1 MTTKER
7 LSTFARQLVSN
18 KIKYVLYCIFIV
30 LFMVYGI
37 HIKRNTRND
46 TLCFFYYKGIVNTNT
61 RVSCEDLFKRQK
73 TIFGYSDTVWIDS
86 EDFSK
91 LRKLMKATAFTKQ
104 KNRKYNSL
112 DVRFIVCSEHDAVG
126 FSDFMLGKCENRQGI
141 LLHIDSIFEYS
152 IKKTAKMYNY
162 YSTDELSMFNEIKKY
177 GIPKDYSYAWTH
189 TDNQNPH
196 DMHKMFNSPFYSF
209 AKILVVETSK

>member
-1 MTTKER
+1 MHMIIGKEKVKQIPNMTMKKRKMLSKAAKEKLLYTTRNLYGMTTKAR

-18 KIKYVLYCIFIV
+18 KIKYVLYCVSIV

-91 LRKLMKATAFTKQ
+91 LRKLMKATSFTKQ
-104 KNRKYNSL
+104 ENGKYNSL

-126 FSDFMLGKCENRQGI
+126 FSDFLLGKCENRQGI
-141 LLHIDSIFEYS
+141 LLHIDSIFEFS
-152 IKKTAKMYNY
+152 IKKN
-162 YSTDELSMFNEIKKY
+162 SQNVQLLFN
-177 GIPKDYSYAWTH
+177 
-189 TDNQNPH
+189 
-196 DMHKMFNSPFYSF
+196 
-209 AKILVVETSK
+209 